1 MSLVPRP
8 FGVTLVGI
16 LIVISGIFSVIAA
29 IIGLFDANLRVGVSL
44 ISLVLL
50 LIVGLIYLAVAK
62 GIFDGNPFSRLLV
75 AIVTVIGLCVGLIHL
90 IFVAGLRVNGFFQI
104 VFCLIILGLLFSR
117 RATVFF
123 ATSE

>member
-16 LIVISGIFSVIAA
+16 LILIMGVVSVLAA
-29 IIGLFDANLRVGVSL
+29 ILGLFNADMRVGATLVTL
-44 ISLVLL
+44 ILLLVL
-50 LIVGLIYLAVAK
+50 GLIYLAVAK
-62 GIFDGNPFSRLLV
+62 GIFDGNPFSRLVV
-75 AIVTVIGLCVGLIHL
+75 ALISVIGLCVGLFHL
-90 IFVAGLRVNGFFQI
+90 IFVADLRISGLVQI
-104 VFCLIILGLLFSR
+104 VFDLIILGLLFSR

>member
-16 LIVISGIFSVIAA
+16 LIVISGVFSVIAA
-29 IIGLFDANLRVGVSL
+29 IIGLFNADLRVGVSL
-44 ISLVLL
+44 ISLILL

-62 GIFDGNPFSRLLV
+62 GIFDGNAFSRFLV
-75 AIVTVIGLCVGLIHL
+75 AIVTVLGLFIGAFHL
-90 IFVAGLRVNGFFQI
+90 IFVAGLRWNGLFQI

-117 RATVFF
+117 RASVFL
-123 ATSE
+123 ATS